1 MPPRSQ
7 KKRSGA
13 PTVAAEAANQATESP
28 SEAAWETQFLEPQ
41 PEAEIA
47 APTEGSHAGTGS
59 IADDAG
65 AGAGR
70 STWETD
76 GADHF
81 DGIDWERLK
90 QYMKPVK
97 APTGKKRYCH
107 SHKVFGGGLYDIT
120 RATSAAATHLRK
132 AARGHGLSDDF
143 DVKSSIAY
151 GQGQLS
157 LQQAVDGGVEL
168 FQEAVNVFGYFN
180 VQQFQLASVLWLVD
194 NNMPM
199 EIISRQST
207 RDMIKFANPEA
218 ESALWRSP
226 RSVATH
232 AMRLFTLLKPQI
244 IVALSTARG
253 FFGIVAH
260 FATTAG
266 VVRVVHD
273 LPISLPQLAGAHTGE
288 AMAAVVI
295 KTLKQFGITPNQ
307 FGYFVLDN
315 ASNNDTAVAA
325 IARDYGGFDPAHR
338 RLRCGPHTINL
349 IGQALLFG
357 DDKDSYDNVAAELK
371 TEELYTREWRH
382 RSNTSFLED
391 CQREANK
398 ELPADEQVPVL
409 APIRPVAT
417 RWNSY
422 FAAIERATLLH
433 GGFDRYMEK
442 HISPIA
448 INDKRSSKPAD
459 APVWMRSGALSASDW
474 ATITEYQNCVEPLK
488 IATKRLDGRSDS
500 SSFGAIYE
508 VLPVFEY
515 ILRNM
520 EELAQPYANV
530 DFSAHTEAP
539 LDHLHINLPAA
550 WHKANDYYNKLDD
563 SPIYH
568 AATCFHP
575 YYKYYCENSWRDK
588 PEWLRVANDGF
599 QRLWQGYKLPL
610 PLPLAPQLF
619 TTRTSDIDDVTGAFT
634 RRSVTG
640 TLQGDEYDRW
650 LNQELAWHA
659 VDDGNAVQYWIAMR
673 SKYPCLSQFAI
684 DILTIPASSCECER
698 LFSELGDLLEPKRR
712 AIGSELLAALQL
724 IRAWTRAGYT
734 TIKAV
739 ETHSSDGD
747 SGGSSESFTDD
758 SLAREYDIYNW
769 AESPEIVT
777 LEE

>member
-1 MPPRSQ
+1 
-7 KKRSGA
+7 
-13 PTVAAEAANQATESP
+13 
-28 SEAAWETQFLEPQ
+28 
-41 PEAEIA
+41 
-47 APTEGSHAGTGS
+47 
-59 IADDAG
+59 
-65 AGAGR
+65 
-70 STWETD
+70 
-76 GADHF
+76 
-81 DGIDWERLK
+81 
-90 QYMKPVK
+90 MKPVK
-97 APTGKKRYCH
+97 APTGKKSWIYQHGYRVVKRSNPKSVWFVCRYCH

-132 AARGHGLSDDF
+132 AARGHGLSNDF

-157 LQQAVDGGVEL
+157 LQQAIDGGVEL
-168 FQEAVNVFGYFN
+168 SQEAVNVFGYFN
-180 VQQFQLASVLWLVD
+180 VQQFRLAFVLWLVD

-199 EIISRQST
+199 EVIARQST

-226 RSVATH
+226 RSVATY
-232 AMRLFTLLKPQI
+232 AMRLFKLLKPQI
-244 IVALSTARG
+244 VLALSTAISKIHISFDGWTTKGGKRG

-266 VVRVVHD
+266 VIHD

-288 AMAAVVI
+288 AIAAIVI

-307 FGYFVLDN
+307 LGYFVLDN

-325 IARDYGGFDPAHR
+325 IARDYGGFNPAHR

-371 TEELYTREWRH
+371 REELYMREWRQH
-382 RSNTSFLED
+382 GQLGTLIAVINYIRTPQQHELFED

-409 APIRPVAT
+409 APVRPVVT

-442 HISPIA
+442 HISRVA

-459 APVWMRSGALSASDW
+459 APAWMRSGGLSASDW
-474 ATITEYQNCVEPLK
+474 ATITEYQNCLEPLK
-488 IATKRLDGRSDS
+488 IATKRLEGRSDS

-530 DFSAHTEAP
+530 DFNAHTEAP
-539 LDHLHINLPAA
+539 EGNYSTLLCVQL
-550 WHKANDYYNKLDD
+550 AND
-563 SPIYH
+563 
-568 AATCFHP
+568 
-575 YYKYYCENSWRDK
+575 
-588 PEWLRVANDGF
+588 
-599 QRLWQGYKLPL
+599 
-610 PLPLAPQLF
+610 
-619 TTRTSDIDDVTGAFT
+619 
-634 RRSVTG
+634 
-640 TLQGDEYDRW
+640 
-650 LNQELAWHA
+650 
-659 VDDGNAVQYWIAMR
+659 
-673 SKYPCLSQFAI
+673 
-684 DILTIPASSCECER
+684 
-698 LFSELGDLLEPKRR
+698 
-712 AIGSELLAALQL
+712 
-724 IRAWTRAGYT
+724 
-734 TIKAV
+734 
-739 ETHSSDGD
+739 
-747 SGGSSESFTDD
+747 
-758 SLAREYDIYNW
+758 
-769 AESPEIVT
+769 
-777 LEE
+777 